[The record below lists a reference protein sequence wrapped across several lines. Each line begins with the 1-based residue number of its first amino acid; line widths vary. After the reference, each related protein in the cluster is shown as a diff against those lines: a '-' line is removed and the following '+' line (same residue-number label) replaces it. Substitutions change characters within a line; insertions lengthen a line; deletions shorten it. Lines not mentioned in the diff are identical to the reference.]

1 MCLNTLHGVRCEEPV
16 VESNIAR
23 PPEPLNLEDRA
34 HRGENWKNFKREWPY
49 YEIAAGIASKTEKIR
64 VAALLNVIGRDALDM
79 YETFQWDAEGDN
91 FKIAKVLEKF
101 EQRCVLARNEI
112 FERYNFF
119 KRNQNNGESLDAYI
133 TTLLK
138 LSETCA
144 FGELRESLVRDRL
157 VYAIRDDR
165 VREKL
170 LGKRDLDL
178 DKCIEILKS
187 SELTHFQAKEIANE
201 ELQANFVKRS
211 WSKQP
216 EKSKDANLGKQKR
229 ETKTPKEIKDCKFCG
244 RRHLPKK
251 ENCPA
256 WKQRCRK
263 CRKIGHFEKVCRSS
277 EVHQLSQEV
286 EYLYINSLVKSKP
299 QQQAFV
305 TFKVNKKKDIAF
317 QIDTGSTCNVLPYD
331 EYQQVTKD
339 FDRQNLQTTNN
350 VLIMHNKSRVF
361 PRGST
366 TVQLDKQLGLVKIM
380 DSDSKPKPQVSSH
393 LRQVRIDRSNK
404 PMEKDQI
411 LREYGDVFEGIGCLP
426 GEYNIEVDLEKSPVI
441 HAPRKIPVAIREMVK
456 EELEKM
462 EENGIIARITE
473 STSWVSSMVVVPKKN
488 N

>member
-1 MCLNTLHGVRCEEPV
+1 MTS
-16 VESNIAR
+16 SNIAR

-34 HRGENWKNFKREWPY
+34 HRGENWKNFKREWSY
-49 YEIAAGIASKTEKIR
+49 YEIAAGIASRTEKIR

-91 FKIAKVLEKF
+91 FKTAKVLEKF
-101 EQRCVLARNEI
+101 EERCVPARNEI

-157 VYAIRDDR
+157 VYGIRDDR

-201 ELQANFVKRS
+201 ANFVKRS

-216 EKSKDANLGKQKR
+216 EKSKKDANLGKQKR

-286 EYLYINSLVKSKP
+286 ECLYINSLAKSKP

-305 TFKVNKKKDIAF
+305 TFRVNKKKYIAF
-317 QIDTGSTCNVLPYD
+317 QIDTGATCNVLPYD

-339 FDRQNLQTTNN
+339 FGGQNLQTTNN

-361 PRGST
+361 SRGST
-366 TVQLDKQLGLVKIM
+366 TVQLDRGGHGYRVQFLVVENCEIPLLSLVTSKQLGLVKIM
-380 DSDSKPKPQVSSH
+380 DSDRLTANQNLRFQV
-393 LRQVRIDRSNK
+393 I
-404 PMEKDQI
+404 
-411 LREYGDVFEGIGCLP
+411 Y
-426 GEYNIEVDLEKSPVI
+426 
-441 HAPRKIPVAIREMVK
+441 VK
-456 EELEKM
+456 
-462 EENGIIARITE
+462 
-473 STSWVSSMVVVPKKN
+473 
-488 N
+488 